1 MEYKI
6 NNAEF
11 VLLLVMTE
19 TEWVNG
25 YQLRQIITDRGME
38 AWAGVSTSSIY
49 VMLKK
54 LEARGFVTSK
64 ADTEKRTK
72 GARGQVYSTSING
85 LAALKMA
92 MEAGLSKSREHDPR
106 FNIALS
112 GLDMLGHVKVGECLR
127 NRLLFLT
134 SELERLTDV
143 EGTQVGLPLSAKL
156 LFDHIKFGIKQETI
170 WLESAISKIE
180 EGNKQNE
187 RDS

>member
-1 MEYKI
+1 MDYNI

-11 VLLLVMTE
+11 VLLLVIAE
-19 TEWVNG
+19 TDWING

-54 LEARGFVTSK
+54 LEARSFVTSK

-72 GARGQVYSTSING
+72 GARGQVYSTSKTG

-92 MEAGLSKSREHDPR
+92 MEAAFSESREHDPR
-106 FNIALS
+106 FDIALS
-112 GLDMLGHVKVGECLR
+112 GLEFLGQKKTRDCLK
-127 NRLLFLT
+127 NRLSFLT
-134 SELERLTDV
+134 SEFERMTDV
-143 EGTQVGLPLSAKL
+143 EGTKVDLPLSAKL

-180 EGNKQNE
+180 EGNT
-187 RDS
+187 